1 MQPEFLGDYKIL
13 KQMGGGPLGRVY
25 LAEHRF
31 IKKQYVLK
39 VLPKEL
45 TEERSFMAQFEED
58 IARIAQLE
66 HPHIVKVHNVSFHEG
81 VYFLVTDCVVDSIG
95 ETTNLAQYMS
105 GRKERLKE
113 EELFHVAQQLADVI
127 ETIHKRGLIHGALN
141 LNNILIGEGN
151 PGIQIF
157 VSDLGLYKLL
167 NPASLLAKNFLVM
180 ADTFDLYPK
189 EATRTIEERYRPVP
203 MDSEKAGKLAQ
214 AFLQGFQFLS
224 PEQKRCEPLTHKA
237 DLYAYGVVLYYLIA
251 GCYPEGI
258 FDLPSV
264 AAPEYIYDWDRLL
277 KVVLH
282 RNLDK
287 RPDMISPLLG
297 HKKMATITVETQ
309 QRTMSEELAKE
320 SAKPQN
326 VLSKPERAF
335 APKAVEEDPLPSIE
349 EMENMIKPLSAHA
362 VYANPEAAQKE
373 EKRELVAVVQQA
385 CETTF
390 EQPEMARAEVPVY
403 QAAKANVV
411 QSLETLNPK
420 SASAFEQQPMPKAEV
435 PVYQSAQTTSS
446 STFRQHSMARAEVP
460 VYMSEKPT
468 SFEQPSMPYAQVPTY
483 QSAPKFQTVEP
494 VAPSAP
500 EIPIF
505 QEAPRTTAT
514 FQPPIK
520 QPEPTPYQ
528 PTAKPQP
535 TAFRPV
541 IHREEVEPS
550 PELATI
556 SQEKVVVQK
565 RDFAEATPKPM
576 TPSQDDYSKVL
587 NSMLKRDP
595 VVKEYH
601 PEPHLCSSVDP
612 IPTEMVVIPG
622 GEFMRGA
629 NDGNRDEGPAH
640 KVRVES
646 YALDLHPVTNEQF
659 VRYLQF
665 MGGEKDQQYHDII
678 RLKES
683 RINRS
688 AGKLSIESG
697 YAKHPVV
704 GVTWY
709 GAVGYARWVG
719 KRLPL
724 EAEWEIA
731 ALGGLE
737 GLPYPSGNNIEKTQ
751 ANFFSSDTTAVMSY
765 APNGYGIYDLAG
777 NVYEWCQD
785 WYGYNYYETSALE
798 PDQPKGPL
806 QGVYR
811 VLRGGCWKSSK
822 EDMRCSHRHRNN
834 PGTMNGTY
842 GFRCA
847 ADVQAI

>member
-1 MQPEFLGDYKIL
+1 MQPEFLGDYKIV
-13 KQMGGGPLGRVY
+13 KQMGQGPLGRVY

-39 VLPKEL
+39 VLPREL
-45 TEERSFMAQFEED
+45 TEERSFMSKFEEE

-66 HPHIVKVHNVSFHEG
+66 HPHIVRVHNVSFFEG

-113 EELFHVAQQLADVI
+113 EELLHVARQLADVI
-127 ETIHKRGLIHGALN
+127 EIMHKRDLVHGALN

-151 PGIQIF
+151 PGIQIY

-180 ADTFDLYPK
+180 ADTFDLYPR
-189 EATRTIEERYRPVP
+189 EATRTAEERYRPIP
-203 MDSEKAGKLAQ
+203 METEKAGKLAQ
-214 AFLQGFQFLS
+214 SFLQGFQFLA
-224 PEQKRCEPLTHKA
+224 PEQRRCEPLTHKV

-251 GCYPEGI
+251 GTYPEGI
-258 FDLPSV
+258 FDLPSSV
-264 AAPEYIYDWDRLL
+264 APEYIYDWDRLL
-277 KVVLH
+277 KAVLH
-282 RNLDK
+282 RNPDK
-287 RPDMISPLLG
+287 RPDLISPLLG

-309 QRTMSEELAKE
+309 QRTFNEELAREK
-320 SAKPQN
+320 
-326 VLSKPERAF
+326 SKPEAVLPKPETVKQPPMHSMEEMEAMIKPQGASSSYTSQP
-335 APKAVEEDPLPSIE
+335 APKAVEEPTKERPVFSRTEEPPVPSIE
-349 EMENMIKPLSAHA
+349 EIEAAIKPQEARA
-362 VYANPEAAQKE
+362 VFTNPEANQASSVNEMEALIKLREAPAVFINTLVNQESSVLTNREESFVRSQVKE
-373 EKRELVAVVQQA
+373 LQLV
-385 CETTF
+385 
-390 EQPEMARAEVPVY
+390 RAG
-403 QAAKANVV
+403 V
-411 QSLETLNPK
+411 QS
-420 SASAFEQQPMPKAEV
+420 AESLAAV
-435 PVYQSAQTTSS
+435 
-446 STFRQHSMARAEVP
+446 EVL
-460 VYMSEKPT
+460 
-468 SFEQPSMPYAQVPTY
+468 Q
-483 QSAPKFQTVEP
+483 
-494 VAPSAP
+494 
-500 EIPIF
+500 
-505 QEAPRTTAT
+505 
-514 FQPPIK
+514 
-520 QPEPTPYQ
+520 
-528 PTAKPQP
+528 AKPQP
-535 TAFRPV
+535 TGFRPV
-541 IHREEVEPS
+541 IHREVVSPS
-550 PELATI
+550 PEPVVAPKT
-556 SQEKVVVQK
+556 SVVVEK
-565 RDFAEATPKPM
+565 RDFVEATPKPM

-587 NSMLKRDP
+587 GSMLKRDP

-601 PEPHLCSSVDP
+601 PEPKISSSVDP

-622 GEFMRGA
+622 GQYVRGA

-640 KVRVES
+640 KVRIES
-646 YALDLHPVTNEQF
+646 FAIDLHPVTNEQF
-659 VRYLQF
+659 VRFLEY

-709 GAVGYARWVG
+709 GAVGYAKWVG

-724 EAEWEIA
+724 EAEWEVA
-731 ALGGLE
+731 ACGGLE
-737 GLPYPSGNNIEKTQ
+737 GLPFPTGNNIEKTQ
-751 ANFFSSDTTAVMSY
+751 ANFFNSDTTAVMSY
-765 APNGYGIYDLAG
+765 VPNGYGIYDLAG